1 MRYTILDGFR
11 GFFLLFMAVIHFNGP
26 VGSWLANLH
35 HQHFG
40 WVEDAQG
47 FVFISGMVVGM
58 VYGRKFLKAPGVRA
72 IFRPILE
79 RIRTIYA
86 HQIGLVL
93 ILLVSALTLGTYA
106 PEDFGPY
113 QQAPATFTL
122 SSLLLLSSSS
132 NMGILPMYILFLLVT
147 PFAFAM
153 LHRGQA
159 ALFFTIMAL
168 AWLSAQSSLYGWAVY
183 QGQLALNEQGIP
195 ARFGLYFNLFGWQTL
210 FFTGLYAGFRMAQ
223 DRLDLGFLRQAQ
235 WRSVFFLA
243 VAAFFA
249 LGVYDLLVQMQ
260 AFGAD
265 YTNRIMSRNDRSLL
279 GAIYPFAFAI
289 DLFMVVWLLQAGV
302 DDRARWIRRLAE
314 GVRWFFTRPWLVFLG
329 QHSLHVFSYHI
340 LVYYLLATAMPFF
353 TLSQTGKT
361 AVLIASVAS
370 LYLAA
375 YGHRW
380 LVQRERSLA
389 AVAAG

>member
-26 VGSWLANLH
+26 IGSWLANLH

-58 VYGRKFLKAPGVRA
+58 VYGRKFLKSPSVRA
-72 IFRPILE
+72 IYRPILE
-79 RIRTIYA
+79 RMRTIYS
-86 HQIGLVL
+86 HQLGLVL
-93 ILLVSALTLGTYA
+93 ILLAAALALGANA
-106 PEDFGPY
+106 PPDFGPY

-153 LHRGQA
+153 LHRRRVA
-159 ALFFTIMAL
+159 PFFAIMAL

-183 QGQLALNEQGIP
+183 QGQLALNEHGIP
-195 ARFGLYFNLFGWQTL
+195 ARFGLYFNLFGWQVL
-210 FFTGLYAGFRMAQ
+210 FFTGLYAGFRIAE
-223 DRLDLGFLRQAQ
+223 DKLDLDFLRQAQ
-235 WRSVFFLA
+235 WRWVFFLA
-243 VAAFFA
+243 LGAFFV
-249 LGVYDLLVQMQ
+249 LGCYDVLVQTQ
-260 AFGAD
+260 TLGAE
-265 YTNRIMSRNDRSLL
+265 YSNRIMSRNDRSLL

-289 DLFMVVWLLQAGV
+289 DLFIVVWLLQVGEE
-302 DDRARWIRRLAE
+302 DRARWIRSLA
-314 GVRWFFTRPWLVFLG
+314 VWLRWLFTRPWLVFLG
-329 QHSLHVFSYHI
+329 QHSLHVFSFHI
-340 LVYYLLATAMPFF
+340 LVYYLLVTVMPFF

-361 AVLIASVAS
+361 AVLIVSVAS
-370 LYLAA
+370 LYLSAH
-375 YGHRW
+375 GHRW
-380 LVQRERSLA
+380 LVQREKAGA